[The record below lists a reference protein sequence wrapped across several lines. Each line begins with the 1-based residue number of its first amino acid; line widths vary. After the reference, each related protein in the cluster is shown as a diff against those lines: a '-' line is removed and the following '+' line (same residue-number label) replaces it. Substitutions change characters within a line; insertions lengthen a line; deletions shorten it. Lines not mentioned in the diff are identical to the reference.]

1 MPIERRLLGRPGN
14 QLRVCL
20 GAILMS
26 TTVLIVDDSPPIRR
40 SLRAWFER
48 RDGWEVCGEA
58 ENGAVAVERVKA
70 LNPDIVILD
79 LSMPV
84 MNGLEAARKIS
95 SIAPKTAMVL
105 FTMHATEHLMNDAR
119 SAGIK
124 HVISKLDGAATLLD
138 SVEGIV
144 ERPREKTG

>member
-1 MPIERRLLGRPGN
+1 
-14 QLRVCL
+14 
-20 GAILMS
+20 MS

-40 SLRAWFER
+40 SLRAWF
-48 RDGWEVCGEA
+48 DQSAGWEVCGEA

-84 MNGLEAARKIS
+84 MNGLEAARRIA

-105 FTMHATEHLMNDAR
+105 FTMHASEHLVKDAQ
-119 SAGIK
+119 SAGISD
-124 HVISKLDGAATLLD
+124 VVSKLDGPANLLA
-138 SVEGIV
+138 SVESITQKSSDQK
-144 ERPREKTG
+144 E

>member
-1 MPIERRLLGRPGN
+1 MASWLGQSRLKVR
-14 QLRVCL
+14 L
-20 GAILMS
+20 GAIRMS

-40 SLRAWFER
+40 SLRRWFEQ

-70 LNPDIVILD
+70 LSPDIVILD

-84 MNGLEAARKIS
+84 MNGLEAARKIA

-105 FTMHATEHLMNDAR
+105 FTMHASEHLMKDAR
-119 SAGIK
+119 NAGIK
-124 HVISKLDGAATLLD
+124 DVISKLDGPATLLA
-138 SVEGIV
+138 SVERITQK
-144 ERPREKTG
+144 PRDGTE